1 MPFASNVE
9 ELPVI
14 PSGFQP
20 TQTKWSWE
28 KKTTTKPVAG
38 IASTHNTITLE
49 ALNQYT
55 ALLKKEFLLETRQ
68 QHTLY
73 GVMLYIAST
82 VFVIYLTIDS
92 PDADTWNSL
101 FWITQLF
108 ICINAVAK
116 SFLQEARG
124 RMLYYYS
131 ITSPV
136 VFILSKLSYN
146 VLLMLAMNL
155 VNLLLYSAFMGN
167 PTESFLQ
174 FLFIGLLGSM
184 GLGLVF
190 TMLAAIAS
198 KAMQQASLMAILGF
212 PLIIP
217 QLLLL
222 VRLSKTAFS
231 EVFRDG
237 VPQQLVLLLV
247 SLDILIVFLAV
258 ILYPFLWK
266 D

>member
-1 MPFASNVE
+1 MRPGAETVS
-9 ELPVI
+9 
-14 PSGFQP
+14 
-20 TQTKWSWE
+20 TY
-28 KKTTTKPVAG
+28 KTANLDAFK
-38 IASTHNTITLE
+38 H
-49 ALNQYT
+49 YT

-82 VFVIYLTIDS
+82 VFVIYLTIDA

-131 ITSPV
+131 ITSPAI
-136 VFILSKLSYN
+136 FILSKLSYN
-146 VLLMLAMNL
+146 LVLMLAMHL

-174 FLFIGLLGSM
+174 FLIIGLLGSA

-198 KAMQQASLMAILGF
+198 KALQQASLMAILGF

-237 VPQQLVLLLV
+237 VPLQLVLLLV
-247 SLDILIVFLAV
+247 SLDIMIVLLAV

>member
-1 MPFASNVE
+1 M
-9 ELPVI
+9 
-14 PSGFQP
+14 
-20 TQTKWSWE
+20 
-28 KKTTTKPVAG
+28 
-38 IASTHNTITLE
+38 E
-49 ALNQYT
+49 ALNQFT

-82 VFVIYLTIDS
+82 VFVIYLTIDA

-131 ITSPV
+131 ITSPA
-136 VFILSKLSYN
+136 VFILSKLCYN

-155 VNLLLYSAFMGN
+155 VNLLLYTTFMGN

-198 KAMQQASLMAILGF
+198 KALQQASLMAILGF

>member
-14 PSGFQP
+14 PSGSQP
-20 TQTKWSWE
+20 KLTKWSWE

-55 ALLKKEFLLETRQ
+55 ALLKKEFLLESRQ